1 MIHRRVR
8 SAPDRGAAATLVAV
22 LCAVVAVFGLAMA
35 EVVVR
40 SVEVV
45 RAQNAADAAAL
56 AAVESGTAAALRI
69 ASANGA
75 TLEEIEVSGFDA
87 LVVVRVGRSTATA
100 RATTAP

>member
-1 MIHRRVR
+1 VTI
-8 SAPDRGAAATLVAV
+8 AAV
-22 LCAVVAVFGLAMA
+22 LCAVIAAFGLVAA

-40 SVEVV
+40 SVEAV

-56 AAVESGTAAALRI
+56 AAVELGTATAVSVAA
-69 ASANGA
+69 ANGA
-75 TLEEIEVSGFDA
+75 LLESIEIVGFDA